1 MRGSEERDVMFGRLF
16 GYLALI
22 RSGRLREDQP
32 SALHALDRLVG
43 LHKRKV
49 WIREVVSEAILML
62 LEELSEDVDVMTAV
76 AKRLADILCGTPD
89 LSDMSPHDIVLVS
102 GLQSFCQS
110 RDPNVVKPL
119 VCLVSAGYC
128 SSPLLSA
135 AHLQSH
141 LVEPLLTACAGF
153 PKVHRVWSSLLLAIF
168 GSGDFRCLPVSR

>member
-22 RSGRLREDQP
+22 HSGRLRQDP
-32 SALHALDRLVG
+32 TGAMHALDRLIG

-49 WIREVVSEAILML
+49 WIREVVSEALLLL
-62 LEELSEDVDVMTAV
+62 LEELPSDGNIMTTV
-76 AKRLADILCGTPD
+76 AHKLAEILCGAAD
-89 LSDMSPHDIVLVS
+89 LSDMSAHDIVLVS
-102 GLQSFCQS
+102 GLQSFCKS
-110 RDPNVVKPL
+110 REAAVVEPI
-119 VCLVSAGYC
+119 VRLVSAGYC

-141 LVEPLLTACAGF
+141 LMEPLLAACTGF

-168 GSGDFRCLPVSR
+168 GSADFRCLPLSR